1 MLRDAR
7 RTLPD
12 PDEHTGRRVR
22 RAVVAA
28 VGRRRLPL
36 RTMLAAAAAIAAA
49 SAIGFGF
56 GQRIGPEPVQAAQ
69 PGGVFG
75 AGFLPADGWN
85 TFQHGRRHGAAA
97 LAANVPLESEDVARG
112 TGVLPLATLRTLPA
126 RGTVIVAALDPQVR
140 AAASGQKLPLRIA
153 DSAAEIVEVGGRTLL
168 VHRLRARVD
177 AYTLDVSVFFGA
189 RAPSREAIEAAQRQL
204 QRLVVEA
211 PKVTIR
217 AELRTTPGQ
226 SWRRW
231 VDVSGTIASSA
242 AGETVE
248 VHARDCTART
258 GAMYRLVGT
267 ARSLPGGSWKLTTV
281 ENGVIVPGIPT
292 MAFYRARWDGT
303 FSEPVQVRVPLY
315 VGAVFVKR
323 QRRVMVLINTRETG
337 QNLTGK
343 TVRCT
348 AKSLVRRIFFPD

>member
-1 MLRDAR
+1 
-7 RTLPD
+7 
-12 PDEHTGRRVR
+12 
-22 RAVVAA
+22 
-28 VGRRRLPL
+28 
-36 RTMLAAAAAIAAA
+36 
-49 SAIGFGF
+49 
-56 GQRIGPEPVQAAQ
+56 VQAAH

-85 TFQHGRRHGAAA
+85 AFQHGRRHGAAA

-126 RGTVIVAALDPQVR
+126 RGTVIVAVLDAQVR
-140 AAASGQKLPLRIA
+140 AVASARELPLRLG
-153 DSAAEIVEVGGRTLL
+153 AATAELVEVGERTLL
-168 VHRLRARVD
+168 VRRLRARVD
-177 AYTLDVSVFFGA
+177 AYTLNVSVFFGA
-189 RAPSREAIEAAQRQL
+189 RAPSAEAIEGAQRQL

-226 SWRRW
+226 SGQRW

-248 VHARDCTART
+248 VHARDCTARE
-258 GAMYRLVGT
+258 GALYRLVGS
-267 ARSLPGGSWKLTTV
+267 ARSVPGGSWKLETV

-292 MAFYRARWDGT
+292 NAFFRARWDGT

-315 VGAVFVKR
+315 VGAGFSKR
-323 QRRVMVLINTRETG
+323 LRRLGILINTRDTG
-337 QNLTGK
+337 QNLTGR
-343 TVRCT
+343 TVELQRKVGGTDQWVRVRT
-348 AKSLVRRIFFPD
+348 AKLRRMLPVRTWGPDSFQAEFRVPTRGLTLRVFAPAATGAPCYAAGASEPVKS